1 MSMALESCDNCG
13 DMFDADEWHPAAFG
27 ADSDEIYQFC
37 SPSCKEAYLAEEV
50 DGERAPEEN

>member
-1 MSMALESCDNCG
+1 MALESCDNCG

-27 ADSDEIYQFC
+27 ADNDEIYQFC